1 MERSGSPPE
10 EDPHKDHPLYWRNFE
25 GGLLEPEYFWRDHQ
39 QWLADAGYML
49 RPRFR
54 EDWQPSWL
62 KSNKLWFQCEDG
74 DTTIRE
80 SIMDAVRIS
89 DGRIV
94 TIKRV
99 QKRNTPWE
107 ESTMRRF
114 STEPLASNPHNYA
127 IPLYDTIQPPWDD
140 DIVFLIMP
148 HFIRI
153 HKHKYA
159 TVGEAMECF
168 RQLFEGL
175 QFMHHNLVAHCDIQ
189 MVNILMDPV
198 PLLSE
203 TPHPNFPKRSYDFK
217 RKVKQRTRTECPTRY
232 YIIDFGLS
240 RTFTPGQDLVA
251 PVSYGGDK
259 SVPEYKDPA
268 RAVSNP
274 FAIDVYCLG
283 NMMRE
288 WFIDNSRSLDF
299 LRPLVEDMTR
309 KVPEERPTIDEAFK
323 RFEELLLSLS
333 DWTLRSRFVYRD
345 EFLVGRMY
353 RACRHVIRT
362 AKYIHR
368 GLPALPTPP
377 ALPPRKVDS

>member
-1 MERSGSPPE
+1 MDSPPPKD
-10 EDPHKDHPLYWRNFE
+10 DPHKDHPLYWKNFD
-25 GGLLEPEYFWRDHQ
+25 GGLLEYEYFWRDHQ
-39 QWLADAGYML
+39 RWLADAGYML

-54 EDWQPSWL
+54 EDWQPSWV
-62 KSNKLWFQCEDG
+62 KSKKLWFQCEDG
-74 DTTIRE
+74 ETTIVSCRS
-80 SIMDAVRIS
+80 SIMDAIRIS

-99 QKRNTPWE
+99 KKLSTPWE

-114 STEPLASNPHNYA
+114 STEPLASDPHNYA
-127 IPLYDTIQPPWDD
+127 IPLYDAIQPPWDD
-140 DIVFLIMP
+140 NIVLLIMP

-175 QFMHHNLVAHCDIQ
+175 YFMHRKLVAHCDIQ
-189 MVNILMDPV
+189 LFNILMDPV

-203 TPHPNFPKRSYDFK
+203 IPHPNFPKRSYDFK
-217 RKVKQRTRTECPTRY
+217 RKVKQRTRTERPTKY

-240 RTFTPGQDLVA
+240 RTFSPGEDLVA

-259 SVPEYKDPA
+259 SVPEYKDPS
-268 RAVSNP
+268 RAESNP

-283 NMMRE
+283 NTMRK
-288 WFIDNSRSLDF
+288 WFVDKSCSLDF
-299 LRPLVEDMTR
+299 LRPLIEEMTL

-323 RFEELLLSLS
+323 RFEELRLSLS
-333 DWTLRSRFVYRD
+333 QSTLRSRFVYSD

-362 AKYIHR
+362 ATYVRR
-368 GLPALPTPP
+368 GLPALPAP
-377 ALPPRKVDS
+377 AVPPRGSL